1 MSFTSTNLKKNRF
14 IGSSF
19 KFGGNLF
26 FISMVFLFF
35 FLNPIKS
42 CRLCLLF
49 SNFKDTTSLRVTMQ
63 QAISTT
69 YKYTSKKENPPTN
82 RGLFHDFRFSPG
94 YDNLQQD
101 GISEAVGS
109 LTVFLHTA
117 GKGASC
123 PYCGHFSHRL
133 HSYYSR
139 HIQDLEVY
147 GHTLELVIK
156 VGKYYCENVSCPR
169 KIFCEPL
176 SFLARRYGR
185 RSYLVEER
193 IRSISLELTSRKA
206 SSLLQLFHIN
216 GQ

>member
-1 MSFTSTNLKKNRF
+1 M
-14 IGSSF
+14 
-19 KFGGNLF
+19 
-26 FISMVFLFF
+26 
-35 FLNPIKS
+35 
-42 CRLCLLF
+42 
-49 SNFKDTTSLRVTMQ
+49 
-63 QAISTT
+63 
-69 YKYTSKKENPPTN
+69 
-82 RGLFHDFRFSPG
+82 
-94 YDNLQQD
+94 
-101 GISEAVGS
+101 
-109 LTVFLHTA
+109 TVFLHTA

-206 SSLLQLFHIN
+206 GKTHELKRFNKVVYQIS
-216 GQ
+216 